1 MTPAADR
8 PRVCIV
14 GAGSSGIAAAQ
25 VLDARGIDFDCFEMG
40 SDIGGN
46 WRYGND
52 NGVSSAYRSLHIN
65 TSRQAMEYAT
75 YPMPAIAARTTRAT
89 GRSRSTSTTT
99 STTSGCATRS
109 RFRYRGGEGRARRRR
124 RVRRD
129 RPPVRTHR
137 RHPRG
142 RDAAAT
148 TTCSWPTATTGTRAG
163 PSRASPAATPSP
175 GSRSTPTTTASPTSS
190 PASGWWCSGSA
201 TPPPTSRWSRRRSP
215 PRPISRCAAERTSC
229 RSSCS
234 ARPPTS

>member
-1 MTPAADR
+1 MTPAPNR

-75 YPMPAIAARTTRAT
+75 YPMPPTLPDYPSHWQIAEYFDHYVDHFGLRDKISF
-89 GRSRSTSTTT
+89 RSEVVKV
-99 STTSGCATRS
+99 AP
-109 RFRYRGGEGRARRRR
+109 RRRR

-129 RPPVRTHR
+129 RPSVRAHR
-137 RHPRG
+137 RAPARPRRG
-142 RDAAAT
+142 AT

-163 PSRASPAATPSP
+163 PSRASPAATPSRE
-175 GSRSTPTTTASPTSS
+175 SRSTRTTTASPRSS
-190 PASGWWCSGSA
+190 PASAWWSSGSA
-201 TPPPTSRWSRRRSP
+201 TPPPTSRWSPPRSP
-215 PRPISRCAAERTSC
+215 PRPTSRCAAERTSC